1 MRRSTLDA
9 KLVNRLMES
18 AGPTTMID
26 EIGVNDIEENKQ
38 TQESVSTIEMVK
50 EDEEDSDNGFD
61 NAFVD
66 IAQAYSTNRDIQKN
80 RIMKSSIRLG

>member
-66 IAQAYSTNRDIQKN
+66 ITQAYSTNRDIQKN
-80 RIMKSSIRLG
+80 SIMKSSIRLG

>member
-9 KLVNRLMES
+9 KLMNKLMES
-18 AGPTTMID
+18 VGPTTMID

-50 EDEEDSDNGFD
+50 EEEEDSDNGFD

-66 IAQAYSTNRDIQKN
+66 IAQAYTTNRDIQTN
-80 RIMKSSIRLG
+80 SIMKSRTR

>member
-9 KLVNRLMES
+9 QLMNRLMES

-38 TQESVSTIEMVK
+38 TQETVSTIEMVK
-50 EDEEDSDNGFD
+50 EDEEDSDNGSFD

-66 IAQAYSTNRDIQKN
+66 IAQAYTTNREVKTN
-80 RIMKSSIRLG
+80 SIMKSSTR